1 MANTAS
7 AKKKIRR
14 DTRATQRNRVH
25 LVKAR
30 SFVKKARAAL
40 ASGDLEEA
48 RARVHEAEKWLDH
61 AAAKGVIHQNNASRR
76 KGRLMAQ
83 LAKLEEQAS

>member
-1 MANTAS
+1 LANTTS

-14 DTRATQRNRVH
+14 DTRATERNRVH

-30 SFVKKARAAL
+30 TYVKKARAAL
-40 ASGDLEEA
+40 ASGDVEEA
-48 RARVHEAEKWLDH
+48 RARVREAEKWLDH
-61 AAAKGVIHQNNASRR
+61 AATKGVIHQNNASRR